1 MTQLSAARSGQQT
14 SQMKRVAEREGQS
27 AHFIRE
33 EIAAGRLVI
42 PANPRHC
49 SGRLDPVGIG
59 RTLRTKINANIG
71 VSAVSSDSASELA
84 KLCVATKFG
93 ADTIMDLSV
102 GADLDTIRQR
112 LLDNSSLPLGTVP
125 IYQVAQEQSGNPED
139 MGFADILTVC
149 QKQAAQGVDFFTI
162 HAGILR
168 EHLALAEKRLA
179 GIVSRGGALLAKW
192 MLANNQENPLYEH
205 FDELCGLLAQYDVTI
220 SLGDAL
226 RPGCLA
232 DATDEAQLA
241 ELRTIGE
248 LTVRAQELG
257 VQTIVEGP
265 GHIPFDQIERN
276 MKLQAEICN
285 GAPFYVLGPVV
296 TDIAPGYDHITSAI
310 GATAAAFYG
319 ASFLCYVTPVE
330 HLCLPNLEEVKQGVI
345 VYRIAAHAA
354 DVARG
359 LPGARDA
366 DDAISAARA
375 ELDWQKQFDL
385 SVDPELARKLHG
397 RDLPEGANYCGMCGQ
412 DFCPLRLNKQIHSK
426 KEEQCHI
433 PR

>member
-1 MTQLSAARSGQQT
+1 M
-14 SQMKRVAEREGQS
+14 
-27 AHFIRE
+27 
-33 EIAAGRLVI
+33 
-42 PANPRHC
+42 
-49 SGRLDPVGIG
+49 
-59 RTLRTKINANIG
+59 
-71 VSAVSSDSASELA
+71 A

-93 ADTIMDLSV
+93 ADAVMDLSV
-102 GADLDTIRQR
+102 GTDLDAVRSR
-112 LLDNSSLPLGTVP
+112 LLENSTLPLGTVP
-125 IYQVAQEQSGNPED
+125 IYQVAQEHPGDFDSIDFGQ
-139 MGFADILTVC
+139 ILEVC
-149 QKQAAQGVDFFTI
+149 RRQAEQGVDFFTI

-168 EHLALAEKRLA
+168 AHLPLAEKRLA

-192 MLANNQENPLYEH
+192 MISNKAENPLYEH
-205 FDELCGLLAQYDVTI
+205 FDELCTLLAEHDVTI

-248 LTVRAQELG
+248 LTARAQSLG
-257 VQTIVEGP
+257 VQVIVEGP

-276 MKLQAEICN
+276 MKLQAEICS

-319 ASFLCYVTPVE
+319 ASFLCYVTPAE
-330 HLCLPNLEEVKQGVI
+330 HLCLPNLAEVKQGVI
-345 VYRIAAHAA
+345 AYRIAAHAA

-359 LPGARDA
+359 LPGAREA

-375 ELDWQKQFDL
+375 ELDWQRQFEL
-385 SVDPELARKLHG
+385 SVDPELAQDLHQ
-397 RDLPEGANYCGMCGQ
+397 RDLPDGATYCGMCGK
-412 DFCPLRLNKQIHSK
+412 DFCPLLLNKQIHST
-426 KEEQCHI
+426 
-433 PR
+433 PSL

>member
-1 MTQLSAARSGQQT
+1 MTQLSAAKAGEIT
-14 SQMKRVAEREGQS
+14 AQMKRVAEREGQS
-27 AHFIRE
+27 PELIQE

-42 PANPRHC
+42 PANPKHLA
-49 SGRLDPVGIG
+49 GKLDPAGIG
-59 RTLRTKINANIG
+59 RALRTKINANIG
-71 VSAVSSDSASELA
+71 VSQISSDAPNELA
-84 KLCVATKFG
+84 KLCIALKFG
-93 ADTIMDLSV
+93 ADAVMDLSV
-102 GADLDTIRQR
+102 GSDLDAIRGR
-112 LLDNSSLPLGTVP
+112 LLDNSTVPLGTVP
-125 IYQVAQEQSGNPED
+125 IYQAAQEK
-139 MGFADILTVC
+139 ADEFEGIDFGEILQIC
-149 QKQAAQGVDFFTI
+149 KRQAEQGVDFFTI

-168 EHLALAEKRLA
+168 EHLPLAQKRLA

-192 MLANNQENPLYEH
+192 MLSNNRENPFYEH
-205 FDELCGLLAQYDVTI
+205 FDELCGLLAEYDVTI

-248 LTVRAQELG
+248 LTARAQERD
-257 VQTIVEGP
+257 VQVIVEGP

-319 ASFLCYVTPVE
+319 AAFLCYVTPVE
-330 HLCLPNLEEVKQGVI
+330 HLCLPDLEDVKQGVI

-359 LPGARDA
+359 LPGARRA
-366 DDAISAARA
+366 DDAISSARA
-375 ELDWQKQFDL
+375 NLDWQKQFDL
-385 SVDPELARKLHG
+385 SIDPELARDLHR
-397 RDLPEGANYCGMCGQ
+397 RDLPKGANYCGMCGQ
-412 DFCPLRLNKQIHSK
+412 DFCPLRLNKEIHAR
-426 KEEQCHI
+426 
-433 PR
+433 PPTG